1 MKVCDV
7 LIQDAF
13 LHNRHLTY
21 QCDGFDVS
29 KGKRVSITLRN
40 REIVGFVMRVY
51 EAEASDFDFELI
63 PIIDLIDESVIVN
76 DELYQLAL
84 DMSYRNV
91 SPLIS
96 CLQTIL
102 PNTLNPKKNFHKAKM
117 IPGIR
122 FQALDDKRLTPMQ
135 SQFIKQFK
143 DKEFVTLKN
152 AREFYSGY
160 NSLVVRNIFKKVEK
174 ESRYVPQEI
183 KDAYPKPVLSDQQQ
197 SVINQ
202 VRLDQAH
209 TYLLHGVTGSG
220 KTEVYLHLAEK
231 VIEKGQSVLFLV
243 PEIALTPQ
251 MIARVSARFKEDVA
265 IYHSGLN
272 NQEKYEQYLRVQNRE
287 TAIVVGTRSALFMPF
302 KDLGLIVIDEEH
314 DPSYKQSQAPTYHA
328 LDVANFRSKYHQ
340 CPMILG
346 SASPRLES
354 YARAVKGVYTLLEL
368 PSRINDCFPKVSII
382 DTKETLYKGQ
392 GSLLT
397 PALKEA
403 IQLRLERQE
412 QVILLLNR
420 RGYMTFLK
428 DEKTDQVLMCP
439 HCDVSLNYHK
449 HDNVLKCHQCDY
461 VTQHIPLGS
470 DGKKL
475 ELVGSGV
482 GTQRLVEGLQKHFSQ
497 AKILRMDRDS
507 TSKKGSHKKMLE
519 DFSNHKYDILV
530 GTQMIAK
537 GLDIENVT
545 LVGILN
551 IDHTLAREDFRS
563 VEETFNLILQAAG
576 RSGRGEKPGEVMI
589 QTFNKD
595 HYAVQFGIKNQY
607 IRFFNQEMKY
617 RSLANYPPYSYLISI
632 TFSGEALERVFENAT
647 TFLNL
652 LKHDKMNVMGP
663 SSLYKLKD
671 LQRVRIIL
679 KGKDLDVMIEE
690 VNHAVELYYSLNKG
704 GLRVDVNPLTLM

>member
-340 CPMILG
+340 CPMI
-346 SASPRLES
+346 
-354 YARAVKGVYTLLEL
+354 
-368 PSRINDCFPKVSII
+368 
-382 DTKETLYKGQ
+382 
-392 GSLLT
+392 
-397 PALKEA
+397 
-403 IQLRLERQE
+403 
-412 QVILLLNR
+412 
-420 RGYMTFLK
+420 
-428 DEKTDQVLMCP
+428 
-439 HCDVSLNYHK
+439 
-449 HDNVLKCHQCDY
+449 
-461 VTQHIPLGS
+461 
-470 DGKKL
+470 
-475 ELVGSGV
+475 
-482 GTQRLVEGLQKHFSQ
+482 
-497 AKILRMDRDS
+497 
-507 TSKKGSHKKMLE
+507 
-519 DFSNHKYDILV
+519 
-530 GTQMIAK
+530 
-537 GLDIENVT
+537 
-545 LVGILN
+545 
-551 IDHTLAREDFRS
+551 
-563 VEETFNLILQAAG
+563 
-576 RSGRGEKPGEVMI
+576 
-589 QTFNKD
+589 
-595 HYAVQFGIKNQY
+595 
-607 IRFFNQEMKY
+607 
-617 RSLANYPPYSYLISI
+617 
-632 TFSGEALERVFENAT
+632 
-647 TFLNL
+647 
-652 LKHDKMNVMGP
+652 
-663 SSLYKLKD
+663 
-671 LQRVRIIL
+671 
-679 KGKDLDVMIEE
+679 
-690 VNHAVELYYSLNKG
+690 
-704 GLRVDVNPLTLM
+704 

>member
-679 KGKDLDVMIEE
+679 KGKDLDAMIEE

>member
-40 REIVGFVMRVY
+40 RKIVGFVMRVY

-328 LDVANFRSKYHQ
+328 LDVASFRSKYHQ

-679 KGKDLDVMIEE
+679 KGKDLDAMIEE